1 MNIFATVILIALV
14 SELAIQLVA
23 SYLSLRSLERTSAQ
37 ELVKLLDANR
47 FLQLQSYV
55 RARTRLGI
63 ASEVCSLSILLLF
76 WFDGGFRW
84 LNRWIGN
91 WGFGPLL
98 TGLLLLGAIAL
109 GRSLLALP
117 FTAYFTFGIESKFGF
132 NKTTLRTFFG
142 DLVKG
147 VLLAVVIGGPLA
159 AAILT
164 LLSHPG
170 RYFWLYAW
178 IFATVVLALL
188 QIVAPRFILPLF
200 NRFEPLKEQQLRDAI
215 SAYAASVDFP
225 LTAISVMDAS
235 KRSSKSNAFFTGF
248 GSNHRL
254 VLNDTLLERHTAPE
268 MVAIVAHEVGH
279 FKKKHIPLRI
289 MLSILQLGVFFLLL
303 SFFLN
308 SDGLAHA
315 FYVNHPPL
323 ALRIVFFALLY
334 SPVAFVWSVFLN
346 WLARRQ
352 EYEADRFSAE
362 TTRQPEAMAEALR
375 KLTADNLS
383 QLAPHPIDVFL
394 NFTHPPLEDR
404 IRALSLSMRKA

>member
-1 MNIFATVILIALV
+1 MNVFAFVIFFALLTEFAV
-14 SELAIQLVA
+14 QLLA
-23 SYLSLRSLERTSAQ
+23 SYLSLRSLLRTPAPA
-37 ELVKLLDANR
+37 LGKLLDEDR
-47 FLQLQSYV
+47 FRQLQRYV
-55 RARTRLGI
+55 GARTRFSI
-63 ASEVCSLSILLLF
+63 ASDVFSLSVLLLF
-76 WFDGGFRW
+76 WFNGGFRW
-84 LNRWIGN
+84 LNNWIGS
-91 WGFGPLL
+91 WGLGPLW

-109 GRSLLALP
+109 GRAFLALP

-132 NKTTLRTFFG
+132 NKTTPQTFFA

-147 VLLAVVIGGPLA
+147 ALLAVVIGGPLA

-164 LLSHPG
+164 LLSQPG

-178 IFATVVLALL
+178 IFATVLLVLL
-188 QIVAPRFILPLF
+188 QIVAPRIIMPLF
-200 NRFEPLKEQQLRDAI
+200 NKFEPLKEQQLREAI
-215 SAYAASVDFP
+215 SSYAASVDFP

-235 KRSSKSNAFFTGF
+235 RRSSKSNAFFTGF

-254 VLNDTLLERHTAPE
+254 VLNDTLLGRHTTPE

-279 FKKKHIPLRI
+279 FKKKHIPLR
-289 MLSILQLGVFFLLL
+289 MLLGILQLGVFFLLM

-308 SDGLAHA
+308 SNGLAQA
-315 FYVNHPPL
+315 FYVDHPPV

-334 SPVAFVWSVFLN
+334 SPVAFAWSIFLN

-383 QLAPHPIDVFL
+383 QLSPHSIDVIL
-394 NFTHPPLEDR
+394 NYSHPPLEDR
-404 IRALSLSMRKA
+404 IRALSPSLREA